1 MIPVAVFK
9 VREKDEGLLILD
21 DIVGPAEVIE
31 GREAEFRLR
40 LARSPGA
47 GLFEELRVDVEGSY
61 AREPEHESPRNQV
74 LYVSYQGADVVYRLK
89 PDTQDATVEE
99 RQQGVMERTLA
110 ITVSYREGRRTVR
123 KARTHRFTVRLNSEQ
138 VIRRVPAHL
147 GNILGLMPK
156 RLRQ

>member
-47 GLFEELRVDVEGSY
+47 GLFEELRVNVEGSY

-123 KARTHRFTVRLNSEQ
+123 KEEHIGSRCD
-138 VIRRVPAHL
+138 
-147 GNILGLMPK
+147 
-156 RLRQ
+156 